1 MDPELLSEARI
12 WFRQAESNYKF
23 LSVARKSESYDLV
36 CFLSQQVAEEALK
49 AYLFCQGKEETSTHV
64 ITELCKI
71 ASEYDEGFLQLKN
84 EIEALN
90 YFNIVVNH
98 SNPVECAIPG
108 TLFGQADAEKA
119 IATAKEVLDF
129 VRDKLPFN
137 PADTPVADN

>member
-12 WFRQAESNYKF
+12 WFRQAESNHKF
-23 LSVARKSESYDLV
+23 LSVAKKSESYDLV

-64 ITELCKI
+64 ITELCQI
-71 ASEYDEGFLQLKN
+71 ASKYDEGFLQLKN

-98 SNPVECAIPG
+98 SNPVESALPS
-108 TLFGQADAEKA
+108 TFFSRADAEKA

-129 VRDKLPFN
+129 VRDKLPFK
-137 PADTPVADN
+137 ATDTTIVD